1 MKDELMIDSV
11 PAISAGN
18 RIKIERYTAADAF
31 MEAFEEAGVKF
42 IFSNLGS
49 DHPTIIESLAK
60 ADVLNLP
67 MPEIILCPHES
78 VALSAA
84 QGYTQVTGEPQAVFV
99 HLDVGTQN
107 LGGAVHNVFR
117 ARIPVLI
124 FAGDTPYTVE
134 GELQGSR
141 NTPINFLQDIFDQR
155 SIVRPYVKW
164 EYELRTGKNVK
175 QLLYRALQIAQSDPK
190 GPVYLMGA
198 REVLEEEISPVD
210 IPYNG
215 WSPIEPT
222 AIPESTVKQLAED
235 LVNAKNPIIITSY
248 LGRNHDAVAELVK
261 LSDKLTIPVI
271 EVSRSYV
278 NFPSDHPLHLGFV
291 ADAFVPEADM
301 ILVLDCDVPWIP
313 SKVNPAA
320 NSKVYYIDIDP
331 LKETIPVW
339 YKPSQKFVRADSL
352 VALQQINAQISES
365 EIETDKKNE
374 RYSRLH
380 QIHKNQRQEWKRKET
395 LIGDVITPEWLTAC
409 LNEVID
415 EDTIVLNETITND
428 LAVFQH
434 LPRTKPGTLFTS
446 GATSLGWHGGAA
458 IGAKLAKPDKTIV
471 ALTGDGSYLFS
482 VPASVHWI
490 AQKYNTPF
498 LTIIYDNQGWNATKQ
513 NVLRLHPD
521 GVANQIN
528 RFWVNFDSP
537 SDLAGIAAAAG
548 GAYARTVMR
557 PDELNDALREGLKA
571 VSEGRCAVIDVR
583 IKPISQK

>member
-1 MKDELMIDSV
+1 MIDSF
-11 PAISAGN
+11 PELIARPS
-18 RIKIERYTAADAF
+18 IKIERYTAADAF
-31 MEAFEEAGVKF
+31 MEAFEEAGVNF

-60 ADVLNLP
+60 AEVLDLP

-84 QGYTQVTGEPQAVFV
+84 QGYTQVTGKPQAVFV

-164 EYELRTGKNVK
+164 EYELRTGQNVK

-198 REVLEEEISPVD
+198 REVLEEEISPAD

-222 AIPESTVKQLAED
+222 ALSNTDVKQLAED
-235 LVNAKNPIIITSY
+235 LVNANNPIIITSY
-248 LGRNHDAVAELVK
+248 LGRNHEAVAELIK
-261 LSDKLTIPVI
+261 LSDKLGIPVL
-271 EVSRSYV
+271 EVNRSYV

-291 ADAFVPEADM
+291 PDAFVKDADL

-313 SKVNPAA
+313 SKISPAD
-320 NSKVYYIDIDP
+320 NSKIYYVDIDP
-331 LKETIPVW
+331 LKEKIPVW
-339 YKPSQKFVRADSL
+339 YTPSEKFLRVDSL
-352 VALQQINAQISES
+352 VALQQINAQISEAD
-365 EIETDKKNE
+365 IDKNKKDE
-374 RYSRLH
+374 RYGRIH
-380 QIHKNQRQEWKRKET
+380 QIHKSQRLEWKQKET
-395 LIGDVITPEWLTAC
+395 LTDKVITPEWLTAC

-434 LPRTKPGTLFTS
+434 LPRSKPGTLFTS

-458 IGAKLAKPDKTIV
+458 IGAKLAKPDKTVV
-471 ALTGDGSYLFS
+471 ALTGDGTYLFS

-513 NVLRLHPD
+513 NVLRLHPN

-548 GAYARTVMR
+548 GAYARTVKE
-557 PDELNDALREGLKA
+557 PDELKEALLEGLNA